1 MFSPTLQSQFQP
13 ELESGRKSSNVTS
26 SLCLCWRESMLQAL
40 AWAAI
45 EGPVD
50 KQPGFDKLSYIIMH
64 HILLLQVSI
73 KTREGFVFKGVV
85 RPPNEIVSM
94 EGGDFFGDF
103 VENVSLASH
112 PVKTSAC
119 GGYGVNIVGKIFP
132 KVKPSHFFSYL

>member
-1 MFSPTLQSQFQP
+1 MFV
-13 ELESGRKSSNVTS
+13 LETVDVASSSMSCNRGAGGQTARVSIYFHKQIVKS
-26 SLCLCWRESMLQAL
+26 
-40 AWAAI
+40 I
-45 EGPVD
+45 
-50 KQPGFDKLSYIIMH
+50 FLS
-64 HILLLQVSI
+64 LQVSI

-103 VENVSLASH
+103 VENVPLSSN

-132 KVKPSHFFSYL
+132 KVNSNDF

>member
-1 MFSPTLQSQFQP
+1 M
-13 ELESGRKSSNVTS
+13 
-26 SLCLCWRESMLQAL
+26 
-40 AWAAI
+40 
-45 EGPVD
+45 D

-103 VENVSLASH
+103 VEHVPLDSN

-132 KVKPSHFFSYL
+132 KVDRVNTNNY

>member
-1 MFSPTLQSQFQP
+1 MP
-13 ELESGRKSSNVTS
+13 
-26 SLCLCWRESMLQAL
+26 
-40 AWAAI
+40 
-45 EGPVD
+45 
-50 KQPGFDKLSYIIMH
+50 
-64 HILLLQVSI
+64 QVSI

-103 VENVSLASH
+103 VEHVPLDSN

-132 KVKPSHFFSYL
+132 KVEWIYKTRPTVQQSLELYFRVTQQLIPQSGMEES